1 MVDYLCNFVRSGDP
15 NGDSLPTWQPS
26 AKDQK
31 NVLIMGEQST
41 RMAKPS
47 MLKMIHTM
55 LTNKAVG
62 E

>member
-1 MVDYLCNFVRSGDP
+1 MPKQAKTGLR
-15 NGDSLPTWQPS
+15 TKHWIAS
-26 AKDQK
+26 ASNQK
-31 NVLIMGEQST
+31 RVMILSEKTGMG
-41 RMAKPS
+41 KPG